1 MGRVWLARAA
11 QLTAKGRVRSAQ
23 GVLFSHPQ
31 DGLLTLIRTIQD
43 MTASYPLKV
52 KVLNIEKVM
61 QSWDD
66 YSLDYRTSKLEGITS
81 WAPHRLA
88 AKP

>member
-1 MGRVWLARAA
+1 MDRVWLAPAE

-31 DGLLTLIRTIQD
+31 DGLITLIRTVQD

-52 KVLNIEKVM
+52 KVLNIEKVT

-66 YSLDYRTSKLEGITS
+66 YSLDYRMSKLEGIITS
-81 WAPHRLA
+81 
-88 AKP
+88 

>member
-1 MGRVWLARAA
+1 MDRVRLAPAE

-43 MTASYPLKV
+43 MTVSYPLKV
-52 KVLNIEKVM
+52 KVLNIEKVT

-66 YSLDYRTSKLEGITS
+66 YSLDYRMSKLEGITS
-81 WAPHRLA
+81 
-88 AKP
+88 